1 MVNLVTLYDV
11 GVLRVRDVSL
21 LPRVVCG
28 VHQQRVDTES
38 LQVPEL
44 WRQAESDRLPTSPG
58 LELTGPAGVG
68 VSVVHD
74 GEELVHR
81 DHLAQGVGC
90 Q

>member
-1 MVNLVTLYDV
+1 MVYLVTLYDV

-44 WRQAESDRLPTSPG
+44 
-58 LELTGPAGVG
+58 
-68 VSVVHD
+68 
-74 GEELVHR
+74 
-81 DHLAQGVGC
+81 
-90 Q
+90 